1 MDNNPEASSAHSDPR
16 HHPEN
21 HHHHHSTMAGEGGG
35 GDFSPHPQEQQPGY
49 PYHVHADAA
58 HDPAPE
64 EEDAP
69 SSPSKRSHIHM
80 EEEESAHHPS
90 TIQQAQATTA
100 TASSTISSTASPT
113 KKQRTQRQQ
122 QRTPWEERLAQ
133 LQAYKDEH
141 GHLEIPIRYKPNP
154 SLGKFVHNTREQYK
168 VYLRLQQQQQQP
180 QDAVAGATTSKPK
193 KCPLTSERVAQ
204 LEALGFVFSAGRT
217 EQQEQG
223 WQSRLQQLKEYKE
236 EHGDCFVR
244 EYSAI
249 SRDSIVQC

>member
-1 MDNNPEASSAHSDPR
+1 
-16 HHPEN
+16 
-21 HHHHHSTMAGEGGG
+21 
-35 GDFSPHPQEQQPGY
+35 
-49 PYHVHADAA
+49 
-58 HDPAPE
+58 
-64 EEDAP
+64 
-69 SSPSKRSHIHM
+69 M
-80 EEEESAHHPS
+80 EEEESAHHPG

-100 TASSTISSTASPT
+100 TASSTISSNPT

-168 VYLRLQQQQQQP
+168 LYLRLQQQP
-180 QDAVAGATTSKPK
+180 QDAVAGAPSKPK

-244 EYSAI
+244 EYG
-249 SRDSIVQC
+249 V

>member
-21 HHHHHSTMAGEGGG
+21 HHHHHHPTMSGQEEGGEA
-35 GDFSPHPQEQQPGY
+35 FSPHPQEQQPGY

-64 EEDAP
+64 EEAAP
-69 SSPSKRSHIHM
+69 SSPSKRSQIHM
-80 EEEESAHHPS
+80 EEEESAHHPG

-100 TASSTISSTASPT
+100 TASSTISSNPT

-168 VYLRLQQQQQQP
+168 LYLRLQQQP
-180 QDAVAGATTSKPK
+180 QDAVAGAPSKPK

-223 WQSRLQQLKEYKE
+223 WQSGLQQLKEYKE

-244 EYSAI
+244 EYG
-249 SRDSIVQC
+249 V